1 MSISGCFVQDCPRV
15 PWSLSHLSPRRERDT
30 DTSKPR
36 EIRATMSNVR
46 CLPRIRVRNPLVEL
60 DGDEQARVIWHQIK
74 KQLIEPYLDLNIV
87 YFDLGLPVRDATND
101 GVTLDAARAVQQHR
115 AAVKAATI
123 TPDEARVQEFNL
135 KRMYPS
141 PNGTLRNILN
151 GTVFREPI
159 LVNNVPRLVPGWQ
172 KPIVIAR
179 HGFGDQYKAQDVRV
193 PPASRVELCI
203 LTADGKEIERR
214 EVHRFAAGEHGGGV
228 ALAMFNT
235 DESIRNFGKS
245 CFEFALKRK
254 LPMYL
259 STKNTILKA
268 YDGRWRDI
276 FQELYDRD
284 YKERFAQ
291 ASLGYEHRL
300 IDDMVAQALK
310 SAGGFLWACKNYDGD
325 VQSDI
330 VAQGYGSLGLMS
342 SVLLTPDGNTLLAEA
357 AHGTVT
363 RHYRLHQQGKETS
376 TNSVASIVAW
386 ARGLAHRATL
396 DETPD
401 VLQFAEAL
409 ERSCIEVIQGGKMTK
424 DLSIAVLG
432 PELGCKRENYLTTEE
447 FIDAVQEQ
455 LETHLVSIG
464 QKSPQQRI

>member
-1 MSISGCFVQDCPRV
+1 
-15 PWSLSHLSPRRERDT
+15 
-30 DTSKPR
+30 
-36 EIRATMSNVR
+36 MSNVR
-46 CLPRIRVRNPLVEL
+46 RFPKIKVRNPLVEL

-74 KQLIEPYLDLNIV
+74 KKLIEPYLDLDIV

-123 TPDEARVQEFNL
+123 TPDEARVQEFHL

-159 LVNNVPRLVPGWQ
+159 LVANIPRLVPGWQ

-193 PPASRVELCI
+193 PPASRVELRI
-203 LTADGKEIERR
+203 LDANGKELDCR
-214 EVHRFAAGEHGGGV
+214 EVHRFDAGEHGGGV
-228 ALAMFNT
+228 ALGMFNT

-276 FQELYDRD
+276 FQELYERD
-284 YKERFAQ
+284 YRERFTQ
-291 ASLGYEHRL
+291 ASLWYEHRL

-342 SVLLTPDGNTLLAEA
+342 SVLLTPDGQTLLAEA

-409 ERSCIEVIQGGKMTK
+409 ERACTQVIESGKMTK
-424 DLSIAVLG
+424 DLSIAVYG
-432 PELGCKRENYLTTEE
+432 SETGSRREHYLTTEE
-447 FIDAVQEQ
+447 FIDAVREQ
-455 LETHLVSIG
+455 LETHLASLG
-464 QKSPQQRI
+464 ANARQQRI

>member
-1 MSISGCFVQDCPRV
+1 
-15 PWSLSHLSPRRERDT
+15 
-30 DTSKPR
+30 
-36 EIRATMSNVR
+36 MSNVR
-46 CLPRIRVRNPLVEL
+46 RFPKIKVRNPLVEL

-74 KQLIEPYLDLNIV
+74 KKLIEPYLDLDIV

-123 TPDEARVQEFNL
+123 TPDEARVQEFHL

-159 LVNNVPRLVPGWQ
+159 LVANIPRLVPGWQ

-193 PPASRVELCI
+193 PPASRVELRI
-203 LTADGKEIERR
+203 LDANGKELDCR

-228 ALAMFNT
+228 ALGMFNT

-276 FQELYDRD
+276 FQELYERD
-284 YKERFAQ
+284 YRERFTQ
-291 ASLGYEHRL
+291 ASLWYEHRL

-342 SVLLTPDGNTLLAEA
+342 SVLLTPDGQTLLAEA

-409 ERSCIEVIQGGKMTK
+409 ERACTQVIESGKMTK
-424 DLSIAVLG
+424 DLSIAVYG
-432 PELGCKRENYLTTEE
+432 SETGSRREHYLTTEE
-447 FIDAVQEQ
+447 FIDAVREQ
-455 LETHLVSIG
+455 LETHLASLG
-464 QKSPQQRI
+464 ANARQQRI